1 MENKSPNGLSS
12 SKWKEVTNLPLLLRN
27 SGKLYPSNL
36 ALTSVDGT
44 DYNYKEL
51 ENAARHIAVMLQSAG
66 IKSGDKVAILS
77 ENSPQWGVA
86 YFGILTCGATTVPI
100 LPDFQ
105 GPEILS
111 ILEHSEAKSIFVSGK
126 LLHKLKEGITKE
138 VELVVNMDNFQVLD
152 VVKGKIKTPSHTPG
166 QLVKLEA
173 DSNQTIGEETLYQ
186 AKADDLASIIYTSGT
201 TGRSKGVMLSH
212 YNILSNGIQSG
223 TVHEVIASDRFLSV
237 LPLAHSYECT
247 IGMVVPLLNGA
258 RIHYIDKAPTASVL
272 TPVLQEYKPTTMLTV
287 PMIIEKIYRAK
298 VKPALTKSPVL
309 RSLMKVGVTR
319 KLLSRAA
326 ANKLKA
332 FFGGEMRF
340 FGVGGAPLAPDVEKF
355 LIEGEFPYAIGYGLT
370 ETSPM
375 IAGFDP
381 DHAIYRSVGTVM
393 EECVVKIDNPDPV
406 THEGEIV
413 VTGPNIMKGYYKDEE
428 KTREVFTKD
437 GFFKTGDLGYM
448 DKNGILFIRGR
459 SKNMILGPN
468 GENIYPEEI
477 EALIN
482 SKEIVNESLVMEY
495 KGKLVARVHLKVEV
509 MEERFKHLKEN
520 ASELQ
525 HQMQSKADE
534 VLEERLQELKENAS
548 DFQKLLQS
556 KADEVLDELMAQVNQ
571 TVARNSRLQSMIVQV
586 QPFEKTPTHK
596 IKRFLYGDQL
606 VSG

>member
-1 MENKSPNGLSS
+1 LKKHTMENKSNGLGSS
-12 SKWKEVTNLPLLLRN
+12 RWKSVSNLPLLLKN

-44 DYNYKEL
+44 SYNYKEL
-51 ENAARHIAVMLQSAG
+51 EHAARYIATMLQSAG
-66 IKSGDKVAILS
+66 IKAGDKVAILS
-77 ENSPQWGVA
+77 ENSPQWGVSF
-86 YFGILTCGATTVPI
+86 FGILTSGATTVPI

-105 GPEILS
+105 GPEVLS
-111 ILEHSEAKSIFVSGK
+111 ILEHSEAKSLFVSGK
-126 LLHKLKEGITKE
+126 LLHKLKEGILDS

-152 VVKGKIKTPSHTPG
+152 VEPASKASKAGKGKGRVTIKTPTHTPG
-166 QLVKLEA
+166 EVVKLEV
-173 DSNQTIGEETLYQ
+173 DPSQEVDETTLYQ
-186 AKADDLASIIYTSGT
+186 AKSDDLASIIYTSGT
-201 TGRSKGVMLSH
+201 TGRSKGVMLTH
-212 YNILSNGIQSG
+212 YNIVSNGIQSG

-272 TPVLQEYKPTTMLTV
+272 TPLLKEYKPTTMLTV

-309 RSLMKVGVTR
+309 RALMKVGVTR

-326 ANKLKA
+326 ANKLKV

-355 LIEGEFPYAIGYGLT
+355 LIEGGFPYAIGYGLT

-381 DHAIYRSVGTVM
+381 DHAIYKSVGTVM
-393 EECVVKIDNPDPV
+393 EGCEVKIDNPDPL
-406 THEGEIV
+406 TKEGEIV

-428 KTREVFTKD
+428 KTKEVFTED
-437 GFFKTGDLGYM
+437 GFFKTGDLGYR

-477 EALIN
+477 EAVLN
-482 SKEIVNESLVMEY
+482 SK
-495 KGKLVARVHLKVEV
+495 
-509 MEERFKHLKEN
+509 
-520 ASELQ
+520 
-525 HQMQSKADE
+525 
-534 VLEERLQELKENAS
+534 
-548 DFQKLLQS
+548 
-556 KADEVLDELMAQVNQ
+556 
-571 TVARNSRLQSMIVQV
+571 
-586 QPFEKTPTHK
+586 
-596 IKRFLYGDQL
+596 
-606 VSG
+606 